1 MKFTTVCL
9 LAIFTLM
16 GETTASA
23 IAETVIN
30 RGEYLFHAGA
40 CESCHTDIENGGAFL
55 AGGREMQTQF
65 GTFYTPN
72 ITPDPET
79 GIGRWTLPDFHRAMI
94 AGIRPDGSPYYP
106 IFPYRWY
113 TGMTAAD
120 IAALWVYLQSVEPV
134 SNPVPPH
141 DLTFPFS
148 IRTLVYVWRWV
159 NFAEGQ
165 PVSEAVRWNGQAQ
178 NSVRLFAKLFH
189 IDIEQWVAKPVRSR
203 QWQQGAYLVDHV
215 GHCGACHT
223 PKLLGNFMSGEYL
236 AGSTQI
242 PGAFPAPN
250 ITSDR
255 ETGIGTWSHTDIIRA
270 LQRAMRPDGTPIRG
284 PMAEYVLHGSS
295 YLSAEDLRAIAVYL
309 LALPSE
315 EHAVGVGATQPLS
328 AHHHGSE
335 GVKSLMASGASRTL
349 AK

>member
-1 MKFTTVCL
+1 MK
-9 LAIFTLM
+9 
-16 GETTASA
+16 
-23 IAETVIN
+23 
-30 RGEYLFHAGA
+30 
-40 CESCHTDIENGGAFL
+40 
-55 AGGREMQTQF
+55 TQF

-72 ITPDPET
+72 ITPEPET

-120 IAALWVYLQSVEPV
+120 IAALWAYLQSVEPV

-165 PVSEAVRWNGQAQ
+165 PVSEAVYWKEQVQ

-189 IDIEQWVAKPVRSR
+189 VDIERWVAKPVRSQ

-223 PKLLGNFMSGEYL
+223 PKLLGNFISSDYL

-242 PGAFPAPN
+242 PGALPAPN
-250 ITSDR
+250 ITPDR
-255 ETGIGTWSHTDIIRA
+255 ETGIGAWSQTDIVRA

-295 YLSAEDLRAIAVYL
+295 YLSVEDLRAIAVYL
-309 LALPSE
+309 LVLPPQ
-315 EHAVGVGATQPLS
+315 EHGVGNGAEQPLS
-328 AHHHGSE
+328 AHHHGAA
-335 GVKSLMASGASRTL
+335 GVKSLMASGANRTL